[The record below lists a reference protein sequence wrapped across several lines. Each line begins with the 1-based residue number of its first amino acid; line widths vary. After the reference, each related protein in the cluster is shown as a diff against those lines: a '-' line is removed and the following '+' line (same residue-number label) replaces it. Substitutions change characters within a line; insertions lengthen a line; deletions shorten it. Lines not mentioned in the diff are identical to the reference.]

1 MVRLPAKR
9 RPWIRPSGITRQRLA
24 ERLGASKQAVQQC
37 AETLERQSSITRHPD
52 PKGSRARRVLLTP
65 AGIAIG
71 TRANEVKIA
80 ISADYRDL
88 LGELA
93 LRALKS
99 ALARLNAS
107 SRTP

>member
-1 MVRLPAKR
+1 
-9 RPWIRPSGITRQRLA
+9 
-24 ERLGASKQAVQQC
+24 VQHC
-37 AETLERQSSITRHPD
+37 VETLERQGLVTRHPD

-65 AGIAIG
+65 AGIAMA

-80 ISADYRDL
+80 IPADYRDL

-93 LRALKS
+93 LLALKS

-107 SRTP
+107 SRNP